1 MYKPRKGW
9 LTYFPG
15 GECETIVDG
24 TVDKPVVAEYRENW
38 DTQRYERSDNN
49 ILNSF
54 GNDDISNRLQTK
66 FYLEALTFLE
76 QVFFYEKEIA
86 DFLCV
91 VEILKVKT
99 K

>member
-1 MYKPRKGW
+1 MNNEPAFQQW
-9 LTYFPG
+9 LELPSVKKLLEEIESKSYSPT
-15 GECETIVDG
+15 
-24 TVDKPVVAEYRENW
+24 
-38 DTQRYERSDNN
+38 
-49 ILNSF
+49 LNYS
-54 GNDDISNRLQTK
+54 K